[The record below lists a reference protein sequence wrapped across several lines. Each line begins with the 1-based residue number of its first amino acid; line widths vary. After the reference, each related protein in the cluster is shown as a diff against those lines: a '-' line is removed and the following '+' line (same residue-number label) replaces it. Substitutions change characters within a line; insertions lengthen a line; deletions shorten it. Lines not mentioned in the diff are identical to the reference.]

1 MGGDTDESAI
11 EVGVPRAY
19 LPAVAP
25 PQRPRHQERNRAKP
39 SGAFGTLSLMSIN
52 AYRSVR
58 IAGAALAAFIVALA
72 LVPASIRMLAPAQA
86 QDGRRVAAPHPR
98 ADVRPHPGKVP
109 NQPPAVA
116 AQPKSL
122 PRTPFTA
129 EDDAVATI
137 PGMPDVRFW
146 ADSTADFE
154 KALPTKPGPWLALS
168 SGGEDG
174 AFGAGLLAG
183 LSASGKR
190 PDFSVVT
197 GVSTGA
203 LLAPFAFAG
212 PKYDEAMRKAYTT
225 MTSADIFEVG
235 GTPESFVDTW
245 PLKDLIAKE
254 FTPEMFADIAA
265 EYRRGR
271 RLFVIT
277 TDLDAERSVV
287 WNMGAIAAHGGAQAL
302 ALFRTVLL
310 ASSSIPGAF
319 PPVLID
325 VEGNGKRFAEMHVD
339 GGAGGQFFVAPAQ
352 LMAAT
357 ADYRLPASGLYVVV
371 DSGLQPDFQ
380 VVERTTESI
389 LTQTVGMAVKVD
401 TRLMLDRA
409 YLAAKRSG
417 VPFNV
422 ASIPVNFSAPSRG
435 AFDPDYMRALFQV
448 GYDQGKGS
456 SPFASAPPPYPP
468 PPAQGSPPSPYPEKT
483 GANR

>member
-1 MGGDTDESAI
+1 MRMDLYRGRRGT
-11 EVGVPRAY
+11 
-19 LPAVAP
+19 
-25 PQRPRHQERNRAKP
+25 
-39 SGAFGTLSLMSIN
+39 GALL
-52 AYRSVR
+52 
-58 IAGAALAAFIVALA
+58 AALTLA
-72 LVPASIRMLAPAQA
+72 LVFLPASFPPLPAAHA
-86 QDGRRVAAPHPR
+86 QDGARAAAPHPR
-98 ADVRPHPGKVP
+98 VNVHARPSRVP
-109 NQPPAVA
+109 DRTPAVA
-116 AQPKSL
+116 AQPKL
-122 PRTPFTA
+122 PARTPFTA
-129 EDDAVATI
+129 EDDAVAAI

-146 ADSTADFE
+146 ADSTADFV
-154 KALPTKPGPWLALS
+154 KALPDKPGPWLALS

-203 LLAPFAFAG
+203 LLAPFVFAG
-212 PKYDEAMRKAYTT
+212 PKYDEAMRDAYTKI
-225 MTSADIFEVG
+225 TSADIFEVG
-235 GTPESFVDTW
+235 ATPESFVDTW
-245 PLKDLIAKE
+245 PLKDLIAKQ
-254 FTPEMFADIAA
+254 FTPAMLADIAA

-277 TDLDAERSVV
+277 TNLDAERSVV
-287 WNMGAIAAHGGAQAL
+287 WNMGAIAAHGGDQAL
-302 ALFRTVLL
+302 NLFRTVLL

-325 VEGNGKRFAEMHVD
+325 VEGNGKHFAEMHVD

-357 ADYRLPASGLYVVV
+357 ADYRLPASELYVIV

-380 VVERTTESI
+380 VVQRSTASI

-417 VPFNV
+417 AAFNV
-422 ASIPVNFSAPSRG
+422 ASIPPNFSAPSRG

-448 GYDQGKGS
+448 GYDQGKGAT
-456 SPFASAPPPYPP
+456 PFATSPPPYPA
-468 PPAQGSPPSPYPEKT
+468 PPAQAPQSPQAQPSQHPEKT